1 MDLGMVSGR
10 PRGDA
15 ALPAVRSA
23 ELGEAF
29 APSSRDQRDRRELR
43 VAHARRSGD
52 PAERAALIEEFLPL
66 AMSLAR
72 GFRTNRD
79 SRDDLVQVACV
90 GLVEAFDRFD
100 PERGLMFST
109 FAVPT
114 ILGELRRHVRDRT
127 WQLHVPRDIRE
138 LSVGLGRVAEALS
151 GELGRSPTIDEL
163 AGRMGV
169 SAEAICEARH
179 AAACEFRHSLDEP
192 AYADARESL
201 AETLGGEDREL
212 ARTERVVV
220 LESWLAALPG
230 RQREVL
236 RLRFEDDLTQR
247 EIAERLGLSQVQVSR
262 LLRRSLERLQAMAS
276 QDKERSLLAA

>member
-1 MDLGMVSGR
+1 MDLW
-10 PRGDA
+10 
-15 ALPAVRSA
+15 
-23 ELGEAF
+23 
-29 APSSRDQRDRRELR
+29 SSDSRELR

-52 PAERAALIEEFLPL
+52 PTERAALIEEFMPL

-90 GLVEAFDRFD
+90 GLVKAFDRFD

-114 ILGELRRHVRDRT
+114 ILGELRRHLRDRT
-127 WQLHVPRDIRE
+127 WQLHVPRDVRE
-138 LSVGLGRVAEALS
+138 LSVALDRVAEALS
-151 GELGRSPTIDEL
+151 GELGRSPTVDEL

-169 SAEAICEARH
+169 SPEAICEARH
-179 AAACEFRHSLDEP
+179 AAACQFRHSLDEP

-201 AETLGGEDREL
+201 AESLGGEDREL

-236 RLRFEDDLTQR
+236 RLRFEEDLTQR
-247 EIAERLGLSQVQVSR
+247 EIAELVGLSQVQVSR
-262 LLRRSLERLQAMAS
+262 LVRRAVEHLRAMAA
-276 QDKERSLLAA
+276 QDEERSLLVA

>member
-1 MDLGMVSGR
+1 MD
-10 PRGDA
+10 
-15 ALPAVRSA
+15 
-23 ELGEAF
+23 F
-29 APSSRDQRDRRELR
+29 WSSDRRELR

-79 SRDDLVQVACV
+79 SRDDLIQVACV
-90 GLVEAFDRFD
+90 GLVKAFDRFD

-109 FAVPT
+109 FAMPT

-127 WQLHVPRDIRE
+127 WPLHVPRDVRE
-138 LSVGLGRVAEALS
+138 MSVALGPVAEALS
-151 GELGRSPTIDEL
+151 GELGRSPTADEL

-169 SAEAICEARH
+169 SPEAICEARH
-179 AAACEFRHSLDEP
+179 AAACQFRHSLDEP

-236 RLRFEDDLTQR
+236 RLRFEEDLTQR

>member
-1 MDLGMVSGR
+1 MDLW
-10 PRGDA
+10 
-15 ALPAVRSA
+15 
-23 ELGEAF
+23 
-29 APSSRDQRDRRELR
+29 SSDSRELR

-52 PAERAALIEEFLPL
+52 PTERAALIEEFMPL

-79 SRDDLVQVACV
+79 SRDDLIQVACV
-90 GLVEAFDRFD
+90 GLVKAFDRFD
-100 PERGLMFST
+100 PERGPMFST

-114 ILGELRRHVRDRT
+114 ILGELRRHLRDRT
-127 WQLHVPRDIRE
+127 WQLHVPRDVRE
-138 LSVGLGRVAEALS
+138 LSVALDRVAEALS
-151 GELGRSPTIDEL
+151 GELGRSPTVDEL

-169 SAEAICEARH
+169 SPEAICEARH
-179 AAACEFRHSLDEP
+179 AAACQFRHSLDEP

-201 AETLGGEDREL
+201 AESLGGEDREL

-236 RLRFEDDLTQR
+236 RLRFEEDLTQR
-247 EIAERLGLSQVQVSR
+247 EIAELVGLSQVQVSR
-262 LLRRSLERLQAMAS
+262 LVRRAVEHLRAMAA
-276 QDKERSLLAA
+276 QDEERSLLVA